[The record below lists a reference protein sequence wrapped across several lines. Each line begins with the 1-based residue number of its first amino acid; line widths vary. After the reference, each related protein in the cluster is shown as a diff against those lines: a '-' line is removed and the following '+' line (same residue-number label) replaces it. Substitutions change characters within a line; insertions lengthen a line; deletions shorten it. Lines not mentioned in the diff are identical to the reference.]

1 MDDAQTSSAV
11 VTDASKEPGSSRQEQ
26 SIIIQENEP
35 MESAHTGTT
44 VSNCDATM
52 SCSQQKDK
60 KDSLPTQE
68 EQELSM
74 PCIDEA
80 TADTPALVMDNDE
93 EVQPISNVE
102 HQVLSNQAISQFT
115 EQPEPIQEPQI
126 SADPSIQMTGG
137 RQESHMDDAVNSDST
152 SYHLLN
158 SLKIS
163 AQLYSQKKK
172 ARRLIPTQRKVERI
186 MNPMNSSNSFN
197 QNGSLSTRSVKTEQ
211 QHHMSYHN
219 EYLPT
224 NRRNL
229 EQDLLIKSSET
240 NNYEQRANS
249 RTIRTSTPSIGQNS
263 IISST
268 SLCQTSKIPQ
278 QKQTERQLLYQQDS
292 QRQPQRL
299 KRRINISIKPKS
311 NRQTPYPQVTNKT
324 LSPILSK
331 VLNSVR
337 RTLSSTRNQYLQN
350 EQQFQENH
358 GDREL
363 VNKNHLRQIDNTSQ
377 TDEVMEEKTSSGNPG
392 ANSDSDAATD
402 NEVNSHHEMPSD
414 EACIERTNNFYGPGI
429 PSGSSSAVRSIASQ
443 NSPNNQR
450 HFKLVLEQQ
459 MLDNFAALFTQMES
473 TLRYTTDMYNTLRGS
488 ILDAAKAFKKLLLA
502 VKEFNSMQNSA
513 TNSSSSR
520 NQRED
525 VSQCPEERHNNISAP
540 STSSNTKRHSK
551 EVANNAPKKKRKLW
565 RFVLPPEY
573 DPHDTRWTLKYRNNL
588 LGLVEITPQSGVY
601 VSYGDLKYCQ
611 HVSIDCK
618 SLARRLLEAIFNR
631 NALSVCLS
639 MSELA
644 QASDNVRSNTRPKLD
659 VHAVT
664 VLLNFVIEHGLQHGW
679 NTDLQPILNTLHSK
693 IKELRFKYGV
703 MVEC

>member
-11 VTDASKEPGSSRQEQ
+11 VTDASEEPGSSRQEQ

-52 SCSQQKDK
+52 SSSQQKDK

-68 EQELSM
+68 EKELSV
-74 PCIDEA
+74 PCIDEV

-115 EQPEPIQEPQI
+115 EEPEPIQEPQI
-126 SADPSIQMTGG
+126 SADPSTQMTGS
-137 RQESHMDDAVNSDST
+137 RQESHMDYD
-152 SYHLLN
+152 LLH
-158 SLKIS
+158 SLNIS
-163 AQLYSQKKK
+163 AQLYSQMNK
-172 ARRLIPTQRKVERI
+172 ARRLIPTQRMVERI
-186 MNPMNSSNSFN
+186 MSPMNSSNSFD

-224 NRRNL
+224 NGRNL

-249 RTIRTSTPSIGQNS
+249 RTIRMSTPSIGQNS

-268 SLCQTSKIPQ
+268 SLCQTSKNPQ
-278 QKQTERQLLYQQDS
+278 QKQTERQFPSQQDS

-299 KRRINISIKPKS
+299 KRRINISTKPKS

-337 RTLSSTRNQYLQN
+337 RTLSSTRNQYFQN

-363 VNKNHLRQIDNTSQ
+363 VNKNHLRQIDNTSR

-392 ANSDSDAATD
+392 ANSDSDTATD
-402 NEVNSHHEMPSD
+402 NEVNSDYEMPSD
-414 EACIERTNNFYGPGI
+414 AGRIQKLYGPGT
-429 PSGSSSAVRSIASQ
+429 PSGSSSAGSSIASL

-450 HFKLVLEQQ
+450 HSKLVLEQQ
-459 MLDNFAALFTQMES
+459 MLDNFTTLFTQMLS
-473 TLRYTTDMYNTLRGS
+473 TFRFTTNLYNTLREL
-488 ILDAAKAFKKLLLA
+488 IHETTRTYIKLLLA

-520 NQRED
+520 NRRED
-525 VSQCPEERHNNISAP
+525 VSQYPEERHNNISTP
-540 STSSNTKRHSK
+540 SSSSNTKRHSK
-551 EVANNAPKKKRKLW
+551 EVANNAPKKKRKLF

-573 DPHDTRWTLKYRNNL
+573 DPHDTRWTLKYQNNL
-588 LGLVEITPQSGVY
+588 PGLIEITPQSGVY

-611 HVSIDCK
+611 HVSKDCK
-618 SLARRLLEAIFNR
+618 SLARRLLQVIFNR

-644 QASDNVRSNTRPKLD
+644 QASDNVRSNTRPELD
-659 VHAVT
+659 DHAFT
-664 VLLNFVIEHGLQHGW
+664 VLLIFVIEHGLQHGW

-693 IKELRFKYGV
+693 IKEIRFKYGV